1 MKEYLKA
8 SKNDPA
14 LWYTAVLLVIS
25 QTPWDKAVVFLA
37 IPLLI
42 HLELN
47 RSKSSSFGL
56 KKMFF
61 LNLVVLMG
69 FIAGVVHLAEYN
81 LYYFTRDIMYFIQAP
96 IFIIIGFY
104 LCKNIF
110 DFRELL
116 KIIIMAS
123 LVITIYKIMELV
135 INPSLFSQLG
145 LQTRYEYRLSNPT
158 ALLAFTIL
166 FYARICK
173 LKLFGNFVEWF
184 IMGVSLFSVAIS
196 FSRTDY
202 VLTLAMIFIPYL
214 SKLNYTL
221 KAYWV
226 TVLFVLFIIFG
237 GLFFSVESNALKGN
251 SFQSKINHSFN
262 EILVR
267 KYETTFEI
275 SQNWRGYEAFLG
287 LTKFNE
293 GNFIEILIGQG
304 FGAVVYTPNW
314 IFNGEMGSLDVLP
327 MFHNGFITILLKTGL
342 LGLIF
347 FFLFLFKLL
356 KVASEVTIL
365 GVSKLD
371 KLTTILLQSAVFTV
385 LFLTFV
391 VHGIFTTTTPVL
403 LLILMGA
410 TLKMKSPRRIILK
423 LNKF

>member
-1 MKEYLKA
+1 
-8 SKNDPA
+8 
-14 LWYTAVLLVIS
+14 
-25 QTPWDKAVVFLA
+25 
-37 IPLLI
+37 
-42 HLELN
+42 
-47 RSKSSSFGL
+47 
-56 KKMFF
+56 
-61 LNLVVLMG
+61 
-69 FIAGVVHLAEYN
+69 
-81 LYYFTRDIMYFIQAP
+81 
-96 IFIIIGFY
+96 
-104 LCKNIF
+104 
-110 DFRELL
+110 
-116 KIIIMAS
+116 
-123 LVITIYKIMELV
+123 
-135 INPSLFSQLG
+135 
-145 LQTRYEYRLSNPT
+145 
-158 ALLAFTIL
+158 
-166 FYARICK
+166 
-173 LKLFGNFVEWF
+173 
-184 IMGVSLFSVAIS
+184 MGVSLFSVAIS

-237 GLFFSVESNALKGN
+237 GLFISVESNALEGD

-423 LNKF
+423 LNKI